1 MLYITLDKNI
11 QQAYIP
17 RNGFTAQPVSLE
29 AVSTSDRGIGASF
42 ALYEAQ
48 TTGTFFLITLGLME
62 GLHEGEWEWSLSL
75 EDGNNVT
82 GLMQVV
88 ASQEDAAVYNKE
100 IQYSQYGE

>member
-1 MLYITLDKNI
+1 MLYIILDKNI
-11 QQAYIP
+11 QQVYVP

-42 ALYEAQ
+42 ALYEAR
-48 TTGTFFLITLGLME
+48 TTGAFFLITLGLME
-62 GLHEGEWEWSLSL
+62 GLHEGEWEWTLTL
-75 EDGNNVT
+75 DDDNTVN

-88 ASQEDAAVYNKE
+88 ASENDAAEYNKE